1 MVKHKVNEVK
11 LAWVT
16 KDGNKMFKVD
26 YTRPYG
32 NKWFMHL
39 YARDELEAYLEAVN
53 KLGAEQ

>member
-1 MVKHKVNEVK
+1 MVKYKVDEVK

-16 KDGNKMFKVD
+16 EDGQKMFKVD

-32 NKWFMHL
+32 ATWML
-39 YARDELEAYLEAVN
+39 YVEARDELEAYTKAVK